1 VKIIR
6 CILLSFFSM
15 TVVPFVHA
23 QTKVTLHNNIS
34 GTTLHTQGTAVLS
47 VQADQVTLNVGA
59 LTEHADAK
67 IAIRENNEILKK
79 CIKAIE
85 ALGIKKGEY
94 QTAAFS
100 VRPKYSSHK
109 FGNSSI
115 EGYTVVNTIDI
126 KTKKLDL
133 VGEIINGV
141 TLAGGNQINSIMFG
155 LEDLRV
161 HRDKV
166 IAQATMNAK
175 EDAKI
180 LASSSSLS
188 LKKILSIE
196 VDDAYGSAIN
206 HAPRFDYMISMSQE
220 SAAVPP
226 IEAGDSTIRAT
237 VKIIYEIGLAP

>member
-1 VKIIR
+1 VNR
-6 CILLSFFSM
+6 WCFLLSFLSFA
-15 TVVPFVHA
+15 VAPFVNA

-34 GTTLHTQGTAVLS
+34 ETTLHTQGTAVLS
-47 VQADQVTLNVGA
+47 VPADQVTLNVGA

-67 IAIRENNEILKK
+67 IAIRENNEILQK

-109 FGNSSI
+109 FNGSSI
-115 EGYTVVNTIDI
+115 EGYTVTNTIDI
-126 KTKKLDL
+126 KTRKLDL

-141 TLAGGNQINSIMFG
+141 TSAGGNQVNSIVFG

-166 IAQATMNAK
+166 IAQATMHAK
-175 EDAKI
+175 EDAEI

-188 LKKILSIE
+188 IKRILSVE
-196 VDDAYGSAIN
+196 VDDAYGSAVN
-206 HAPRFDYMISMSQE
+206 HRPRFDYAISRSME
-220 SAAVPP
+220 GGALPP

-237 VKIIYEIGLAP
+237 VKIIYEVGSAQ